1 MDVAKIGAVR
11 RASLEL
17 AAPTSNIR
25 PSNTTSPASR
35 SRAPNP
41 LFDGSTH
48 RSVSSERKRRRPG
61 STLRPVST
69 SPQHS
74 GGRGEGENQAS
85 YLHASYFAADG
96 LDPIYVNDVRAGLMG
111 EEESSY
117 AELPE
122 HLYPQLS
129 PLPLDSS
136 AQYHYGFRSSS
147 ATGLVDVL
155 PVEGG
160 NAPNRNVLRR
170 SSAGPALES
179 SGQFHNGCGGEGDSV
194 DTASLLAASYLP
206 SFAAAVAEADGGV
219 TSSETGKSTT
229 DTGTS
234 SFQPSSEPSTC
245 KQEGE
250 ACVNN
255 GAPCCGDLDCNS
267 KCGEA
272 NDSSTCKAKDYKCP
286 PKD

>member
-17 AAPTSNIR
+17 AAPTSNI
-25 PSNTTSPASR
+25 SNATSPASL

-48 RSVSSERKRRRPG
+48 RSVSIERKRRRPG

-96 LDPIYVNDVRAGLMG
+96 IDPTYVNDVRAGLMG
-111 EEESSY
+111 EEETY

-147 ATGLVDVL
+147 AAGLVDVPL
-155 PVEGG
+155 PVEDGY
-160 NAPNRNVLRR
+160 APNRNVLRR

-229 DTGTS
+229 DTGAS
-234 SFQPSSEPSTC
+234 SSEPVWTATC
-245 KQEGE
+245 YFTEWQ
-250 ACVNN
+250 V
-255 GAPCCGDLDCNS
+255 DLPV
-267 KCGEA
+267 KA
-272 NDSSTCKAKDYKCP
+272 SSIL
-286 PKD
+286 